1 MKKKNVLTLALSLC
15 LVAVIAIGGT
25 FAYLTAAPDEA
36 TNTFAFATGFD
47 DGDGVINVKVEEDA
61 SDFTEE
67 ELGNAVAANNGETGG
82 IDYTNV
88 VPNQTLPKEP
98 VISTKAKVDSWV
110 FVRVTN
116 GDYVSVDEAS
126 IADGWTKITVDPAV
140 PGQVVYAYETPVA
153 AQDNYTQVGDGAFFT
168 QVKVANL
175 TNEQLEEIT
184 EADNVKIEV
193 AAVQTGITNADGAAV
208 DTPQGVYDTVGVDTL
223 FQAVGG

>member
-25 FAYLTAAPDEA
+25 FAYLTATPDEA

-47 DGDGVINVKVEEDA
+47 DGDGVINVKVEEEVPTTD
-61 SDFTEE
+61 
-67 ELGNAVAANNGETGG
+67 LGNATATGNAAGNG

-116 GDYVSVDEAS
+116 GDYVSVDETS

-140 PGQVVYAYETPVA
+140 PGQVVYAYKTPVA

-208 DTPQGVYDTVGVDTL
+208 DTPQGVYDTVGVATL

>member
-1 MKKKNVLTLALSLC
+1 MKKKNVLTLALSLA
-15 LVAVIAIGGT
+15 LIAVVAIGGT
-25 FAYLTAAPDEA
+25 FAFLTATPDEA

-61 SDFTEE
+61 SEFTEA
-67 ELGNAVAANNGETGG
+67 ELGNATAVNNANGDG

-116 GDYVSVDEAS
+116 GTYVSVDETTIPNEWIVITDA
-126 IADGWTKITVDPAV
+126 AAAAGQKI
-140 PGQVVYAYETPVA
+140 YAYETPVA
-153 AQDNYTQVGDGAFFT
+153 AANDYTQVGDGAFFT

-193 AAVQTGITNADGAAV
+193 AAVQTGITDADGAAV
-208 DTPQGVYDTVGVDTL
+208 NTPQDVYETVGVDTL
-223 FQAVGG
+223 FQVVGG